1 MRRPRPSP
9 RRSAGRRLGG
19 GLLALALVGCTAT
32 DAREGLEVFAAASLT
47 DVFTALEPGFEARHP
62 DVDLRL
68 AFGGSQAL
76 RLQLEHGARAAVF
89 ASADARQ
96 IEALVAAGRVRRRA
110 VLAENRLVLVTPL
123 DDPARISGLESLGP
137 RGRLVLGGR
146 EVPIGAYAEA
156 LLDRATAR
164 LGPEW
169 RARVE
174 ASVASREPNVRLVL
188 AKVELGEA
196 DAAIVYASDARGR
209 RLRVLP
215 LADSPRALY
224 PIVALDGPSAAA
236 DAWLELVLGPEG
248 RAALEAHGFLAPE
261 AP

>member
-1 MRRPRPSP
+1 VL
-9 RRSAGRRLGG
+9 AL
-19 GLLALALVGCTAT
+19 GLLGCTAT
-32 DAREGLEVFAAASLT
+32 DARQGLEVFAASSLT

-96 IEALVAAGRVRRRA
+96 VQALAAAGRVRRQA
-110 VLAENRLVLVTPL
+110 VLAENRLVLVTPP
-123 DDPARISGLESLGP
+123 DDPAGIAGVEGLG
-137 RGRLVLGGR
+137 RGRLVLGGG

-156 LLDRATAR
+156 LLDAATAR

-174 ASVASREPNVRLVL
+174 ASIASREPNVRLVL

-196 DAAIVYASDARGR
+196 DAAIVYRTDAVGVPGV
-209 RLRVLP
+209 RVVPVPAEL
-215 LADSPRALY
+215 DVRARY
-224 PIVALDGPSAAA
+224 PIATVSASAHPELAAQFVAFVRSA
-236 DAWLELVLGPEG
+236 EG
-248 RAALEAHGFLAPE
+248 RAVLVARGFE
-261 AP
+261 APSEPSEPSAP

>member
-1 MRRPRPSP
+1 ML
-9 RRSAGRRLGG
+9 AL
-19 GLLALALVGCTAT
+19 GLLGCTAT
-32 DAREGLEVFAAASLT
+32 DARQGLEVFAASSLT

-96 IEALVAAGRVRRRA
+96 VQALAAAGRVRRQA
-110 VLAENRLVLVTPL
+110 VLAENRLVLVTPP
-123 DDPARISGLESLGP
+123 DDPAGIAGVEGLG
-137 RGRLVLGGR
+137 RGRLVLGGG

-156 LLDRATAR
+156 LLDAATAR

-174 ASVASREPNVRLVL
+174 ASIASREPNVRLVL

-224 PIVALDGPSAAA
+224 PIVALDGASAAA
-236 DAWLELVLGPEG
+236 DAWLDLVLGPEG
-248 RAALEAHGFLAPE
+248 RRALEAHGFLAPE
-261 AP
+261 TP